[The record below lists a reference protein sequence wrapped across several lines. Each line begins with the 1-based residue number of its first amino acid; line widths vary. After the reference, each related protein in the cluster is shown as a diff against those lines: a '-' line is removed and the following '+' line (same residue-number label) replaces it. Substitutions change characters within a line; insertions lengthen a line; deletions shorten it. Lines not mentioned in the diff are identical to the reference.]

1 MAASLAQAS
10 WALDRAA
17 AEVCRSEGEPIPP
30 VDVAVPPGCLAGVAA
45 AATRLY
51 EVISS
56 AKGITWSSAGP
67 GGEGE
72 PAEVLWL
79 ALHDVVH
86 HLEDAKLLA
95 SARERRLHPTHGSS
109 SGPTAAPPSTRTV
122 GPAPDPVP

>member
-17 AEVCRSEGEPIPP
+17 AEVCRSEGVPIPP
-30 VDVAVPPGCLAGVAA
+30 VDLAVPPGCLAGVAA

-56 AKGITWSSAGP
+56 ARGIAWSSTGP

-95 SARERRLHPTHGSS
+95 SARERRLHPAHGSS
-109 SGPTAAPPSTRTV
+109 PGPRTAPTSTRPL
-122 GPAPDPVP
+122 GPEPDPVP